1 MLLKMILFKMIV
13 DMLKAKKVKLS
24 CPVGTEV
31 NMNN

>member
-1 MLLKMILFKMIV
+1 MLLKMIFKMVV
-13 DMLKAKKVKLS
+13 DMLKAKKFKLS